1 MGALRL
7 DEGARRLSRNRGRGG
22 EGGRISV
29 VAKGSGV
36 LGPRAALRD
45 PRVRGAMSDCKGGI
59 VGDWPGGMR
68 TGGGDF
74 FANRASTRTT
84 RGRLEK
90 GRRAQR

>member
-22 EGGRISV
+22 EGGRTSA

-45 PRVRGAMSDCKGGI
+45 PRARGAMSDCKGGI
-59 VGDWPGGMR
+59 VGAGQEVCERVVMISLPIAHVQDN
-68 TGGGDF
+68 
-74 FANRASTRTT
+74 NRS
-84 RGRLEK
+84 LEK